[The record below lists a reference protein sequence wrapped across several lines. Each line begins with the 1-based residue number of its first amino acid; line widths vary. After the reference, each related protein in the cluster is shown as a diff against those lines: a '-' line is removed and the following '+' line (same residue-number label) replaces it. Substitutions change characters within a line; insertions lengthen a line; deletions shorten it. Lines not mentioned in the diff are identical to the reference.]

1 MKVAAKRD
9 KLHYNTFIYACMPHI
24 YMFQLIEIL
33 LLGPNQIFATFWRNI
48 LQDPRGQS
56 SHFQVLMRFLKRVR
70 EAASRY
76 QKAFVAGVG

>member
-33 LLGPNQIFATFWRNI
+33 LLGPNQIFATF
-48 LQDPRGQS
+48 
-56 SHFQVLMRFLKRVR
+56 
-70 EAASRY
+70 
-76 QKAFVAGVG
+76 